1 STRFNLPV
9 SRREIAELIDMRVE
23 NVVRILSEFR
33 RDRIILIEGT
43 YIEILD
49 EEKLSWAKMH
59 G

>member
-1 STRFNLPV
+1 
-9 SRREIAELIDMRVE
+9 
-23 NVVRILSEFR
+23 VVRILSEFR

-49 EEKLSWAKMH
+49 KEKLSWAKMH